1 MAGWL
6 GGRRAKE
13 VARLA
18 AVVLGVLAAACAVVL
33 ASVAARWAR
42 GHLRVPAY

>member
-1 MAGWL
+1 MAGWSD
-6 GGRRAKE
+6 GRRAKE
-13 VARLA
+13 VVRLA

-42 GHLRVPAY
+42 GHLRVPSH